1 MVQMPQSS
9 HRCAPVREWI
19 SRALDGELSRFEQV
33 LLDAHLSRCAAC
45 RAFREQLGA
54 TTEALRA
61 APPLPLEQPIRVER
75 RRRGPL
81 ELVRPFAAAAAT
93 IVIVTGSVAVSYQP
107 GDDGLRVA
115 HPDVR
120 AGVVAQRDFQR
131 TMREIRLERALGAST
146 LTRPFQRP
154 PSVSVPLTPP

>member
-33 LLDAHLSRCAAC
+33 LLDAHLPRCAAC
-45 RAFREQLGA
+45 RAFQAHLRA
-54 TTEALRA
+54 TTEAVRA
-61 APPLPLEQPIRVER
+61 APPLVLAQPVKVER
-75 RRRGPL
+75 RRRRPMDI
-81 ELVRPFAAAAAT
+81 VRPFAAAAAM
-93 IVIVTGSVAVSYQP
+93 VAIVTGSVAFSSRP
-107 GDDGLRVA
+107 GHDGLRAA

-131 TMREIRLERALGAST
+131 TMREIRLERALGTST
-146 LTRPFQRP
+146 RQFQRP
-154 PSVSVPLTPP
+154 IGLSVPLTPP